1 MNNFQIQNLKNNR
14 IRIVPPTTE
23 CCEYKYMGGKINTK
37 TLHSLISNGYS
48 KKPKTVSNIDG
59 YEMDKSL
66 SGTRAQVYHNP
77 TTNHLVVNHRGT
89 KGIHDVVTDI
99 RLMFGDKSNKR
110 FQHGKKITDE
120 ALKKYDTDNVTICGH
135 SLGSQI
141 ASEANKKHN
150 KETIVVNPAM
160 IPSEITKKQKDNE
173 TVIRSKL
180 DPISYL
186 HSLNP
191 FASKSRTIT
200 IKSKSMNP
208 LTEHSS
214 DVLNRLD
221 PNMDVGV

>member
-1 MNNFQIQNLKNNR
+1 MW
-14 IRIVPPTTE
+14 
-23 CCEYKYMGGKINTK
+23 
-37 TLHSLISNGYS
+37 
-48 KKPKTVSNIDG
+48 
-59 YEMDKSL
+59 
-66 SGTRAQVYHNP
+66 
-77 TTNHLVVNHRGT
+77 
-89 KGIHDVVTDI
+89 
-99 RLMFGDKSNKR
+99 
-110 FQHGKKITDE
+110 
-120 ALKKYDTDNVTICGH
+120 GH